1 MHERAFLAINL
12 ALEIARQG
20 KKVLVLDGDFTI
32 PRLTMLMHDLTP
44 TPLSRFIT
52 RNGIAG
58 GDVQETNG
66 VKLISLDVD
75 LSTLPAL
82 GQEEQSRLLERFN
95 KLEKESDVILA
106 VASPDFI
113 HHMQTL
119 LHAVDEAIVITPH
132 PIAEMINAYGL
143 IKLIF
148 QMTENVRVGIVAS
161 SVTDDLQ
168 AGMIFEKMKRVVEKF
183 LHKPLY
189 DYGFIP
195 GDGEIVQ
202 TVKKRHIPS
211 EQSSSKAFA
220 SVTDISRTLIESGVG
235 GLRAPGKGNNTR
247 GFAEKLFIP
256 PRS

>member
-1 MHERAFLAINL
+1 
-12 ALEIARQG
+12 
-20 KKVLVLDGDFTI
+20 
-32 PRLTMLMHDLTP
+32 
-44 TPLSRFIT
+44 
-52 RNGIAG
+52 
-58 GDVQETNG
+58 
-66 VKLISLDVD
+66 
-75 LSTLPAL
+75 
-82 GQEEQSRLLERFN
+82 
-95 KLEKESDVILA
+95 
-106 VASPDFI
+106 
-113 HHMQTL
+113 
-119 LHAVDEAIVITPH
+119 
-132 PIAEMINAYGL
+132 
-143 IKLIF
+143 
-148 QMTENVRVGIVAS
+148 MTENVRVGIVAS

-195 GDGEIVQ
+195 DDGEIVQ